1 MSASRLARCPHRTA
15 IARADAGGARARH
28 HRVAARA
35 RHDDVAEVEV
45 RGADLAV
52 VDRRRALALAAGLAL
67 LDPSPALASSA
78 LLSERLERKDLSKP
92 VFNKARPGPQR
103 YPDWLEGTWRCTA
116 TFAGFE
122 FPSKTMSKSALIKEP
137 TIPGFQKLSL
147 VYVPDVG
154 TSDVSYDVRFAK
166 FEGIEGVL
174 EDRAFNLKSI
184 VNAYL
189 GKDAVEA
196 VEYEPTRD
204 ANRTTV
210 NIRPGAS
217 PNAERIELFCN
228 ARESET
234 RASDRT
240 FFAAEAS
247 RQVTLGYGKDFGTA
261 RVVNTDYQHVW
272 TFTPT
277 NGDETTDAV
286 SEARV
291 TLSTAGYVQ
300 ANDALRFTAAP
311 NASSG
316 APMPSLG
323 GAAGAAFEPA
333 VLYSHVMTLRRL

>member
-1 MSASRLARCPHRTA
+1 M
-15 IARADAGGARARH
+15 
-28 HRVAARA
+28 
-35 RHDDVAEVEV
+35 
-45 RGADLAV
+45 AV

-184 VNAYL
+184 VNSYL
-189 GKDAVEA
+189 GKDAVES
-196 VEYEPTRD
+196 VEYEPTRT
-204 ANRTTV
+204 RTGPRST
-210 NIRPGAS
+210 
-217 PNAERIELFCN
+217 
-228 ARESET
+228 
-234 RASDRT
+234 SDR
-240 FFAAEAS
+240 
-247 RQVTLGYGKDFGTA
+247 A
-261 RVVNTDYQHVW
+261 RPQTR
-272 TFTPT
+272 
-277 NGDETTDAV
+277 
-286 SEARV
+286 S
-291 TLSTAGYVQ
+291 
-300 ANDALRFTAAP
+300 
-311 NASSG
+311 ASSCS
-316 APMPSLG
+316 ATRER
-323 GAAGAAFEPA
+323 A
-333 VLYSHVMTLRRL
+333 RRV

>member
-1 MSASRLARCPHRTA
+1 M
-15 IARADAGGARARH
+15 
-28 HRVAARA
+28 
-35 RHDDVAEVEV
+35 
-45 RGADLAV
+45 AV
-52 VDRRRALALAAGLAL
+52 FDRRRALALSAGLAL

-184 VNAYL
+184 VNSYL
-189 GKDAVEA
+189 GKDAVES

-234 RASDRT
+234 RVADRT
-240 FFAAEAS
+240 FFASEAS

-261 RVVNTDYQHVW
+261 RVVTR
-272 TFTPT
+272 TTSTCGRSRPRPGGRRILETKPT
-277 NGDETTDAV
+277 ETKPQTW
-286 SEARV
+286 
-291 TLSTAGYVQ
+291 
-300 ANDALRFTAAP
+300 
-311 NASSG
+311 
-316 APMPSLG
+316 
-323 GAAGAAFEPA
+323 
-333 VLYSHVMTLRRL
+333 

>member
-1 MSASRLARCPHRTA
+1 M
-15 IARADAGGARARH
+15 
-28 HRVAARA
+28 
-35 RHDDVAEVEV
+35 
-45 RGADLAV
+45 AV
-52 VDRRRALALAAGLAL
+52 FDRRRALALAAGLAL

-103 YPDWLEGTWRCTA
+103 YPEWLEGTWRCTA

-189 GKDAVEA
+189 GKDAVES

-217 PNAERIELFCN
+217 PNAERIELFCT

-240 FFAAEAS
+240 FFASEAS

-277 NGDETTDAV
+277 AVERSSNGDSLTDAV

-311 NASSG
+311 NATGG

-323 GAAGAAFEPA
+323 GAGLAAFEPA

>member
-1 MSASRLARCPHRTA
+1 M
-15 IARADAGGARARH
+15 
-28 HRVAARA
+28 
-35 RHDDVAEVEV
+35 
-45 RGADLAV
+45 AV
-52 VDRRRALALAAGLAL
+52 FDRRRALALSAGLAL

-184 VNAYL
+184 VNSYL
-189 GKDAVEA
+189 GKDAVES

-217 PNAERIELFCN
+217 PYAERIELFCN

-240 FFAAEAS
+240 FFASEAS

-277 NGDETTDAV
+277 AVERSSNGDSLTDAV

-311 NASSG
+311 SANGG

>member
-1 MSASRLARCPHRTA
+1 M
-15 IARADAGGARARH
+15 
-28 HRVAARA
+28 
-35 RHDDVAEVEV
+35 
-45 RGADLAV
+45 AV
-52 VDRRRALALAAGLAL
+52 FDRRRALALSAGLAL

-184 VNAYL
+184 VNSYL

-234 RASDRT
+234 RASDGT

-311 NASSG
+311 SATGG

>member
-1 MSASRLARCPHRTA
+1 M
-15 IARADAGGARARH
+15 
-28 HRVAARA
+28 
-35 RHDDVAEVEV
+35 
-45 RGADLAV
+45 AV
-52 VDRRRALALAAGLAL
+52 FDRRRALALAAGLAL

-103 YPDWLEGTWRCTA
+103 YPEWLEGTWRCTA

-189 GKDAVEA
+189 GKDAVES

-240 FFAAEAS
+240 FFASEAS

-277 NGDETTDAV
+277 AVERSSNGDSLTDAV

-311 NASSG
+311 NATGG

-323 GAAGAAFEPA
+323 GAGLAAFEPA

>member
-1 MSASRLARCPHRTA
+1 M
-15 IARADAGGARARH
+15 
-28 HRVAARA
+28 
-35 RHDDVAEVEV
+35 
-45 RGADLAV
+45 AV
-52 VDRRRALALAAGLAL
+52 FDRRRALALSAGLAL

-184 VNAYL
+184 VNSYL
-189 GKDAVEA
+189 GKDAVES

-240 FFAAEAS
+240 FFASEAS

-277 NGDETTDAV
+277 AVERSSNGDSLTDAV

-311 NASSG
+311 NATGG

-323 GAAGAAFEPA
+323 GAGLAAFEPA

>member
-1 MSASRLARCPHRTA
+1 M
-15 IARADAGGARARH
+15 
-28 HRVAARA
+28 
-35 RHDDVAEVEV
+35 
-45 RGADLAV
+45 AV

-272 TFTPT
+272 TFTPVY
-277 NGDETTDAV
+277 DA
-286 SEARV
+286 SDDASRV
-291 TLSTAGYVQ
+291 ERVKVALSTAGYAQ
-300 ANDALRFTAAP
+300 PSDALRLSAAAP
-311 NASSG
+311 V
-316 APMPSLG
+316 G
-323 GAAGAAFEPA
+323 GAAPVPQLGAAGNAAFEPA
-333 VLYSHVMTLRRL
+333 VLYSHTITLERAS

>member
-1 MSASRLARCPHRTA
+1 M
-15 IARADAGGARARH
+15 
-28 HRVAARA
+28 
-35 RHDDVAEVEV
+35 
-45 RGADLAV
+45 AV
-52 VDRRRALALAAGLAL
+52 FDRRRALALSAGLAL

-184 VNAYL
+184 VNSYL
-189 GKDAVEA
+189 GKDAVES

-228 ARESET
+228 ARESDT
-234 RASDRT
+234 RVADRT
-240 FFAAEAS
+240 FFASEAS

-277 NGDETTDAV
+277 AWRSSNIGDETNGDETNGDVV

-311 NASSG
+311 NANGG

>member
-1 MSASRLARCPHRTA
+1 M
-15 IARADAGGARARH
+15 
-28 HRVAARA
+28 
-35 RHDDVAEVEV
+35 
-45 RGADLAV
+45 AV

-184 VNAYL
+184 VNSYL
-189 GKDAVEA
+189 GKDAVES

-234 RASDRT
+234 RVADRT
-240 FFAAEAS
+240 FFASEAS

-277 NGDETTDAV
+277 AWRSSNGDETNGDETTDVV

-311 NASSG
+311 NANGG

>member
-1 MSASRLARCPHRTA
+1 M
-15 IARADAGGARARH
+15 
-28 HRVAARA
+28 
-35 RHDDVAEVEV
+35 
-45 RGADLAV
+45 AV
-52 VDRRRALALAAGLAL
+52 FDRRRALALSAGLAL

-184 VNAYL
+184 INAYL

-196 VEYEPTRD
+196 VDCLLYTSPSPRD
-204 ANRTTV
+204 
-210 NIRPGAS
+210 S
-217 PNAERIELFCN
+217 
-228 ARESET
+228 
-234 RASDRT
+234 
-240 FFAAEAS
+240 
-247 RQVTLGYGKDFGTA
+247 
-261 RVVNTDYQHVW
+261 
-272 TFTPT
+272 
-277 NGDETTDAV
+277 
-286 SEARV
+286 
-291 TLSTAGYVQ
+291 
-300 ANDALRFTAAP
+300 
-311 NASSG
+311 
-316 APMPSLG
+316 
-323 GAAGAAFEPA
+323 
-333 VLYSHVMTLRRL
+333 

>member
-1 MSASRLARCPHRTA
+1 M
-15 IARADAGGARARH
+15 
-28 HRVAARA
+28 
-35 RHDDVAEVEV
+35 
-45 RGADLAV
+45 AV

-184 VNAYL
+184 INAYL

-277 NGDETTDAV
+277 AVERSSNGDSLTDAV

-311 NASSG
+311 SATGG

>member
-1 MSASRLARCPHRTA
+1 M
-15 IARADAGGARARH
+15 
-28 HRVAARA
+28 
-35 RHDDVAEVEV
+35 
-45 RGADLAV
+45 
-52 VDRRRALALAAGLAL
+52 
-67 LDPSPALASSA
+67 
-78 LLSERLERKDLSKP
+78 
-92 VFNKARPGPQR
+92 
-103 YPDWLEGTWRCTA
+103 
-116 TFAGFE
+116 
-122 FPSKTMSKSALIKEP
+122 
-137 TIPGFQKLSL
+137 
-147 VYVPDVG
+147 
-154 TSDVSYDVRFAK
+154 SYDVRFAK

-189 GKDAVEA
+189 GKDAVES

-234 RASDRT
+234 RASDGT

-277 NGDETTDAV
+277 NGDETADAV
-286 SEARV
+286 EESRDKCMKNGFNSWISKPFRIEQLEGLLDEFVPGSNVGTR
-291 TLSTAGYVQ
+291 GR
-300 ANDALRFTAAP
+300 AN
-311 NASSG
+311 G
-316 APMPSLG
+316 A
-323 GAAGAAFEPA
+323 
-333 VLYSHVMTLRRL
+333 

>member
-1 MSASRLARCPHRTA
+1 M
-15 IARADAGGARARH
+15 
-28 HRVAARA
+28 
-35 RHDDVAEVEV
+35 
-45 RGADLAV
+45 
-52 VDRRRALALAAGLAL
+52 
-67 LDPSPALASSA
+67 
-78 LLSERLERKDLSKP
+78 
-92 VFNKARPGPQR
+92 
-103 YPDWLEGTWRCTA
+103 
-116 TFAGFE
+116 
-122 FPSKTMSKSALIKEP
+122 
-137 TIPGFQKLSL
+137 
-147 VYVPDVG
+147 
-154 TSDVSYDVRFAK
+154 
-166 FEGIEGVL
+166 
-174 EDRAFNLKSI
+174 
-184 VNAYL
+184 
-189 GKDAVEA
+189 
-196 VEYEPTRD
+196 EYEPTRD

-234 RASDRT
+234 RVADRT
-240 FFAAEAS
+240 FFASEAS

-277 NGDETTDAV
+277 AWRSSNIGDETNGDETADVV

-311 NASSG
+311 SATGG